1 MGAKST
7 GGAASSGAAGEVRD
21 IQSGVLRHREARV
34 PVDELELP
42 DDAAGA
48 GHRDVD
54 DLGRPDRA
62 HRPRTADG
70 PAVDRDRA
78 IQSTDEVAPRPDAYV
93 VDRDRF
99 RARVAQLVHEVRG
112 RPLLEVTVDP
122 YRSPVPRRRF
132 RR

>member
-7 GGAASSGAAGEVRD
+7 GDAASSGAAGQLRD

-34 PVDELELP
+34 PVDELKLP

-70 PAVDRDRA
+70 PAVDRDRV
-78 IQSTDEVAPRPDAYV
+78 IQSADEAPRPDAYV

-99 RARVAQLVHEVRG
+99 RARVAQLVDEI
-112 RPLLEVTVDP
+112 
-122 YRSPVPRRRF
+122 
-132 RR
+132 